1 MLKLFSFWMQGVKL
15 VKGVAEKLGRIQKQ
29 HIKDF
34 VVADYVAEFKFGLVE
49 VVFEWARGMVSSP
62 ILLYLWYT
70 TYSTRRSKL
79 FVVKIFL

>member
-1 MLKLFSFWMQGVKL
+1 MQGVKL

-49 VVFEWARGMVSSP
+49 VVFEWARGMVSSL
-62 ILLYLWYT
+62 ILAFFMVCN
-70 TYSTRRSKL
+70 L
-79 FVVKIFL
+79 FYQTFKTICCENIFVRTFENTL

>member
-1 MLKLFSFWMQGVKL
+1 MQGVKL

-49 VVFEWARGMVSSP
+49 VVFEWARGMVS
-62 ILLYLWYT
+62 
-70 TYSTRRSKL
+70 
-79 FVVKIFL
+79 